1 MARQRKSGS
10 APKRTKRTNVASLLP
25 RSPQPLYARCTAIW
39 QAVKADTVHFTT
51 PYPPAAQIEGDLTA
65 LGTALQTAEGGDS
78 AAKAAVTPA
87 AQKVRQDF
95 RQLREYVQGVLQG
108 LPPEEVPPIL
118 AAILLYESMVGIRAP
133 KPPLA
138 IKQGLSGSVILYA
151 LAILGALTYE
161 WDLSADQGVTWT
173 VFGKTGQAQITITGL
188 TPGKVYYFRFNTFQ
202 RDGTSTEYVI
212 AGPFMVK

>member
-1 MARQRKSGS
+1 MARQKKSGS
-10 APKRTKRTNVASLLP
+10 APKRTKRTNVAALLP
-25 RSPQPLYARCTAIW
+25 RSAQPLYARCTAIW

-65 LGTALQTAEGGDS
+65 LGAALQTAEGGDS

-95 RQLREYVQGVLQG
+95 RQLREYVQGVLQAM
-108 LPPEEVPPIL
+108 PPEQAAPIL
-118 AAILLYESMVGIRAP
+118 AEILLYESRVGIRPP

-138 IKQGLSGSVILYA
+138 IKQGTQSGSVILEA
-151 LAILGALTYE
+151 LRVLGALTYQWE
-161 WDLSADQGVTWT
+161 SSSDQVNWS
-173 VFGKTGQAQITITGL
+173 VFGRTGQAHVTIPGL
-188 TPGKVYYFRFNTFQ
+188 TPGKVYYFRVSAFMRNA
-202 RDGTSTEYVI
+202 TSTEYVY